1 MNRPDAPVTLDPDH
15 PLERLAEICIEAHAL
30 IERVGTA
37 EMKTT
42 IEALLLRVG
51 FGLAERVAAERA
63 RA

>member
-1 MNRPDAPVTLDPDH
+1 MTRQDASATLELDQ

-51 FGLAERVAAERA
+51 FGLAERVAADRA